1 MENKNHKL
9 CESFIKYNCQDFKNW
24 EYINNQHIE
33 HQKEILSTIE
43 NVLKESYNLQGASLM
58 TYRDADGNEGGFENF
73 LQVYG
78 KNQINNMKVIKEETL
93 DKRTTWWVPEVQ
105 K

>member
-1 MENKNHKL
+1 
-9 CESFIKYNCQDFKNW
+9 
-24 EYINNQHIE
+24 
-33 HQKEILSTIE
+33 
-43 NVLKESYNLQGASLM
+43 M

-78 KNQINNMKVIKEETL
+78 KNQINNMKIIKEETL